1 MCQLL
6 STPDYNII
14 FKTLQENYMNDD
26 IDDYY
31 ECIWDLALLESL
43 ISKRQTRK
51 KNKVDMFDH
60 LDNLNQRGYDDKKR
74 LAVSHEIIFKIRQK
88 QTTLFSQLDSYM

>member
-31 ECIWDLALLESL
+31 DCIWDLALLESL
-43 ISKRQTRK
+43 ISKNRPEVFVK
-51 KNKVDMFDH
+51 D
-60 LDNLNQRGYDDKKR
+60 
-74 LAVSHEIIFKIRQK
+74 
-88 QTTLFSQLDSYM
+88 

>member
-1 MCQLL
+1 L
-6 STPDYNII
+6 STPDYGTI

-43 ISKRQTRK
+43 ISK
-51 KNKVDMFDH
+51 
-60 LDNLNQRGYDDKKR
+60 YW
-74 LAVSHEIIFKIRQK
+74 I
-88 QTTLFSQLDSYM
+88 